1 MVLPL
6 GHDVA
11 HPDSDFIIELKLQF
25 TSVGL
30 LDFAPKILN
39 FMTHLTLP
47 NKIYNVM
54 KKMAIHLPLADM
66 LAVVTDRGEVGVS
79 KG

>member
-1 MVLPL
+1 MV
-6 GHDVA
+6 
-11 HPDSDFIIELKLQF
+11 
-25 TSVGL
+25 L
-30 LDFAPKILN
+30 LDFAPNILN

>member
-1 MVLPL
+1 M
-6 GHDVA
+6 
-11 HPDSDFIIELKLQF
+11 
-25 TSVGL
+25 GL